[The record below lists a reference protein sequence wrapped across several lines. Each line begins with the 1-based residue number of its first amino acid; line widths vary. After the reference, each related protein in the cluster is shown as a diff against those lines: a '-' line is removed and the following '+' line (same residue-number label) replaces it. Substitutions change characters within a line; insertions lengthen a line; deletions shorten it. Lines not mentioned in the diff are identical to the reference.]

1 MGLTPRAIRIIYYRL
16 LFANNIM
23 ASGEALIK
31 EETLE
36 KIIKLS
42 IHIDHSNLDIE
53 TAGSD
58 VIDMVVPY

>member
-1 MGLTPRAIRIIYYRL
+1 
-16 LFANNIM
+16 M
-23 ASGEALIK
+23 ASGEALIT

-42 IHIDHSNLDIE
+42 INIDHSNSDID